1 MSEATCQSIFC
12 KESFHHLKSVLVQH
26 CYFLFLEKKKGKR
39 NGSLRTKN
47 PDSYRD
53 QGKPDASGLP
63 IAIGIAWP
71 APPPV

>member
-1 MSEATCQSIFC
+1 MEIKISICFAGYIAMRFQY
-12 KESFHHLKSVLVQH
+12 EH

-53 QGKPDASGLP
+53 QGKPDGSARF
-63 IAIGIAWP
+63 AKP
-71 APPPV
+71 APPSVFIFP